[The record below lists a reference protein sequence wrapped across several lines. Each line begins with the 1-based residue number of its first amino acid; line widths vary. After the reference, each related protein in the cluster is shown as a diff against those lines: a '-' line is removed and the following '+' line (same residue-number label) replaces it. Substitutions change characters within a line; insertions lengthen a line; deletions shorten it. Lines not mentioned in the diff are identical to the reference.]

1 MSRKSSNPMQTEWA
15 GRHRLWKLFNTQSAG
30 FTDARKISDYS
41 RVQGLFSTV
50 DNVSLL
56 GWFQYGRE
64 LTALYQCGNALVLL
78 ERFVNDEED
87 GEEAVACVGAPTWD
101 EVVEVVALLL
111 ALDDEVDAA
120 AAGESGAP
128 NA

>member
-15 GRHRLWKLFNTQSAG
+15 GRHRLWKVFNAQSAG

-41 RVQGLFSTV
+41 RVQGLFSTL
-50 DNVSLL
+50 DDVSLL

-78 ERFVNDEED
+78 ERFVNDEE
-87 GEEAVACVGAPTWD
+87 GTEGAVACVGAPTWD
-101 EVVEVVALLL
+101 EVVDVVASLL
-111 ALDDEVDAA
+111 ALDDEVDVA

>member
-1 MSRKSSNPMQTEWA
+1 MQTEWA

-56 GWFQYGRE
+56 GWFQYGHE
-64 LTALYQCGNALVLL
+64 LTALYQCGIALVLL

-87 GEEAVACVGAPTWD
+87 GEGAVACVGAPTWD
-101 EVVEVVALLL
+101 EVVEVVASLL

-120 AAGESGAP
+120 ATGESGTP

>member
-1 MSRKSSNPMQTEWA
+1 MSKRSSNPMQTEWA
-15 GRHRLWKLFNTQSAG
+15 GRHRLWKVFNSQSAG

-41 RVQGLFSTV
+41 RVQGLFSTL
-50 DNVSLL
+50 DGVSLL

-64 LTALYQCGNALVLL
+64 LTALYQSGNALILL
-78 ERFVNDEED
+78 ERFVNDEE
-87 GEEAVACVGAPTWD
+87 GSEGAVACVGAPTWD
-101 EVVEVVALLL
+101 EVVEVVASLL
-111 ALDDEVDAA
+111 ALDDEVDVA